1 MGKRSYQMSTV
12 IAIAGD
18 FEDAGS
24 MIDAIKA
31 FRQRQ
36 AAELAAEEAA
46 ANEAIKTDPEVKKW
60 VWAAALE
67 NAANN

>member
-1 MGKRSYQMSTV
+1 MSNV

-31 FRQRQ
+31 FRARE

-46 ANEAIKTDPEVKKW
+46 ANEAIKKDPEVKKW

-67 NAANN
+67 NASNN

>member
-1 MGKRSYQMSTV
+1 MSNV

-18 FEDAGS
+18 FEDAGQ
-24 MIDAIKA
+24 MIEAIKA
-31 FRQRQ
+31 FRERQ

-67 NAANN
+67 NASNN